1 MIKHI
6 DLGPTPAD
14 RKAALWSLI
23 RKGEITLGGYRKAK
37 IFGLLSCRSGKRM
50 KAENRVFFKNEAE
63 ALAAGYRP
71 CGHCMK
77 AQYEHWKRSGSG

>member
-1 MIKHI
+1 MIRHI
-6 DLGPTPAD
+6 DLGQTPES
-14 RKAALWSLI
+14 RKVALLSLI

-50 KAENRVFFKNEAE
+50 KAGNRVFFKDEAE

-77 AQYEHWKRSGSG
+77 AQYEHWKQLRSE

>member
-1 MIKHI
+1 MINHV
-6 DLGPTPAD
+6 DLGPTPAG
-14 RKAALWSLI
+14 RKAALSALI
-23 RKGEITLGGYRKAK
+23 RKGDITLGGYRKAK

-71 CGHCMK
+71 CGHCLK
-77 AQYEHWKRSGSG
+77 EKYGIWKRLRGK